1 MGHRHIDCTTGLLTA
16 EASEAGVPASLVDEL
31 IERAHREIRSGLLPS
46 CQLALAHNG
55 RLVAYRTLGAA
66 QPDDRFVVFS
76 CTKILMAGALWLAIG
91 EGLVSRDTRVAQVVP
106 EFATNGK
113 EVVTVEQLLT
123 HTAGFPS
130 APFSPDDWEDR
141 TRRLERFSSWRLN
154 WEPGSRFE
162 YHSAAAHWVL
172 AEILERVTGTD
183 YRRFI
188 HERLT
193 EPLGLSRL
201 RLGVPEESQTD
212 IQGLVAVGEPPTSE
226 QIESATGIAGLD
238 LTELGNVAE
247 EHLLEFNGVACRR
260 VGVPGGGAVGTAAEL
275 AMFLQAVM
283 ANPGRMW
290 DPGVLA
296 AGTREVLC
304 TFTDPMVGVTAN
316 RTLGLLLAGDDGCSA
331 LRGFGR
337 TVSAAAFG
345 HMGAGGQVAW
355 ADPASGLSFV
365 YLTNGLDRDP
375 IRMGRRG
382 SSLSNRAGAVT
393 LEAGTR

>member
-1 MGHRHIDCTTGLLTA
+1 M
-16 EASEAGVPASLVDEL
+16 P
-31 IERAHREIRSGLLPS
+31 
-46 CQLALAHNG
+46 
-55 RLVAYRTLGAA
+55 
-66 QPDDRFVVFS
+66 
-76 CTKILMAGALWLAIG
+76 
-91 EGLVSRDTRVAQVVP
+91 
-106 EFATNGK
+106 
-113 EVVTVEQLLT
+113 
-123 HTAGFPS
+123 
-130 APFSPDDWEDR
+130 
-141 TRRLERFSSWRLN
+141 
-154 WEPGSRFE
+154 
-162 YHSAAAHWVL
+162 
-172 AEILERVTGTD
+172 
-183 YRRFI
+183 
-188 HERLT
+188 
-193 EPLGLSRL
+193 
-201 RLGVPEESQTD
+201 
-212 IQGLVAVGEPPTSE
+212 VGEPPTSE